1 MTNFKENRLC
11 MTAQNLKIGAIT
23 KIHLLFFKIC
33 YIKYIILVHLKI
45 LFQGEQTEN
54 KNFLKDC

>member
-11 MTAQNLKIGAIT
+11 RIAQNLKIGTIT

-45 LFQGEQTEN
+45 LFWSEHTEN
-54 KNFLKDC
+54 KNFLKDG